1 MIIAFYQN
9 LILAYQV
16 LSKNTNV
23 NFEVYLDFLSQVI
36 LPAIKQLQN
45 HRPIILHDNVKPH
58 KHSKLQNFF
67 VRHRCRQWKH
77 PPYSPDLNPCDYD
90 GIYRIKRPNKDKRF
104 NTPDE
109 LEVAYKEVI
118 DDINLNGSAT
128 GTSHL
133 QLRWVLVNQTE
144 GEYIH

>member
-1 MIIAFYQN
+1 M
-9 LILAYQV
+9 
-16 LSKNTNV
+16 
-23 NFEVYLDFLSQVI
+23 
-36 LPAIKQLQN
+36 
-45 HRPIILHDNVKPH
+45 
-58 KHSKLQNFF
+58 
-67 VRHRCRQWKH
+67 
-77 PPYSPDLNPCDYD
+77 
-90 GIYRIKRPNKDKRF
+90 KRPNKDKSF

-133 QLRWVLVNQTE
+133 PLRSALVNQTE